1 MSFFTVANF
10 ANWQFWQDSDGSGDG
25 FGSGGFYGE
34 QKVAWD
40 GPNKIIYINEG
51 VTNIDVKA
59 DIYSAFKEWILGNL
73 EAPDGGPPGSAWP
86 EAITAIGGE
95 PLNDTL
101 NVGSTFFL
109 ENGWRIQPFASKTP
123 YILTVNGNIYTREAG
138 ENPFLFA
145 EGVSVNL
152 TRSNIV
158 DQVVATSTLSVGDRT
173 AIANEVWGTSTL
185 GYATGSGVYGGLV
198 KAIDSDLGVVDTK
211 VDKTL
216 TKGEFLALK

>member
-1 MSFFTVANF
+1 MSFFTTANF
-10 ANWQFWQDSDGSGDG
+10 GNWQFWSIYDPGNGL
-25 FGSGGFYGE
+25 FGN
-34 QKVAWD
+34 QKVVFD
-40 GPNKIIYINEG
+40 GYKKIIYVVEG
-51 VTNIDVKA
+51 VTEINVKDDV
-59 DIYSAFKEWILGNL
+59 YSAWKEWIIGNV
-73 EAPDGGPPGSAWP
+73 ENPNGVVWP
-86 EAITAIGGE
+86 EAVSAIGGE

-123 YILTVNGNIYTREAG
+123 YILTVDGNIYTREAG
-138 ENPFLFA
+138 GNPFLFA

-158 DQVVATSTLSVGDRT
+158 DQIVASSTLTQADKD
-173 AIANEVWGTSTL
+173 AIVEQVWKYTTLTNTGTNTF
-185 GYATGSGVYGGLV
+185 GSLV
-198 KAIDSDLGVVDTK
+198 KDIDSDLTVVDTK

>member
-1 MSFFTVANF
+1 MSFFTTANYG
-10 ANWQFWQDSDGSGDG
+10 NWQFWGVYDTANGLYGD
-25 FGSGGFYGE
+25 
-34 QKVAWD
+34 QKVAFD
-40 GPNKIIYINEG
+40 GYNKIIYVAEG
-51 VTNIDVKA
+51 VRTLDVKE
-59 DIYSAFKEWILGNL
+59 DIYSAWKEWVLGSV
-73 EAPDGGPPGSAWP
+73 EEPAASSWPD
-86 EAITAIGGE
+86 AISAIGGE

-109 ENGWRIQPFASKTP
+109 ENGWRIQPVATKTP

-138 ENPFLFA
+138 GNPFLFA

-158 DQVVATSTLSVGDRT
+158 DQLVASSTLTEADKTAIAEKVWSTSTLDYQNQV
-173 AIANEVWGTSTL
+173 ANFG
-185 GYATGSGVYGGLV
+185 GVV
-198 KAIDSDLGVVDTK
+198 TNIDSDLNTLESK

>member
-1 MSFFTVANF
+1 MSFIYFNYGT
-10 ANWQFWQDSDGSGDG
+10 NWNWDPNQFPN
-25 FGSGGFYGE
+25 
-34 QKVAWD
+34 QKVSWD
-40 GPNKIIYINEG
+40 GENKIIYVNEG
-51 VTNIDVKA
+51 VTSLDIKIDV
-59 DIYSAFKEWILGNL
+59 YSAWKEWSLSSPEEPSPI
-73 EAPDGGPPGSAWP
+73 SWP
-86 EAITAIGGE
+86 EAISAIGGE

-138 ENPFLFA
+138 GNPFLFA

-152 TRSNIV
+152 TRSNLV
-158 DQVVATSTLSVGDRT
+158 DQIVASSTLTEADKN
-173 AIANEVWGTSTL
+173 AIADKVWGESIL
-185 GYATGSGVYGGLV
+185 GYQTGGTNFGGLV
-198 KAIDSDLGVVDTK
+198 RGIDSDLGVVDTK